1 LRQLGWSGPI
11 VIAWAASLLL
21 LPLDGASLP
30 PAGLVVAVLT
40 RAFLQTGLFI
50 VAHDAMHGTLLPGS
64 PRWNDRLGAMAL
76 ACYACLPWEDC
87 RRNHHLHHRA
97 PTSALDP
104 DFHADGERGAVAWY
118 LRFMAHYLTP
128 VTLARLLGCWLVAGL
143 LLGRITPHPLA
154 NLLLFWSLPLLLSSL
169 QLFVV
174 GTYLP
179 HRGGSAAGADG
190 HHALSLSL
198 PPWLSFLACYH
209 FGDHWH
215 HHDAPQRPWYR
226 LPAARAQQVGSAIH
240 AGMRWG
246 GWKAR

>member
-1 LRQLGWSGPI
+1 M
-11 VIAWAASLLL
+11 IAWAASLLL

-30 PAGLVVAVLT
+30 PAWLVVAVLT

-179 HRGGSAAGADG
+179 HRGGVPLGPMAITPSACPYRPGYRSSPVITSATTGTTTTLRNGPGIA
-190 HHALSLSL
+190 S
-198 PPWLSFLACYH
+198 PP
-209 FGDHWH
+209 
-215 HHDAPQRPWYR
+215 PVVTR
-226 LPAARAQQVGSAIH
+226 
-240 AGMRWG
+240 
-246 GWKAR
+246 

>member
-1 LRQLGWSGPI
+1 MGPPGEGPLRQLGWSGAI

-30 PAGLVVAVLT
+30 LAGRLVAMLT

-50 VAHDAMHGTLLPGS
+50 VAHDAMHGALLPGS
-64 PRWNDRLGAMAL
+64 PRWNDRLGGAAL

-87 RRNHHLHHRA
+87 RRNHQLHHRA

-104 DFHADGERGAVAWY
+104 DYHGDGQRGAVGWY
-118 LRFMAHYLTP
+118 LRFMAKYLTP

-143 LLGRITPHPLA
+143 LLGWITPHPVA

-179 HRGGSAAGADG
+179 HRGGGAAGGDR
-190 HHALSLSL
+190 HHAINLSL
-198 PPWLSFLACYH
+198 PSWLSLLACYH
-209 FGDHWH
+209 FGDHWQH
-215 HHDAPQRPWYR
+215 HHAPELPWYR
-226 LPAARAQQVGSAIH
+226 LRAARAQPIRS
-240 AGMRWG
+240 
-246 GWKAR
+246 